1 MLGKY
6 NRIMVPIDGSLPSI
20 DAFKKAVHI
29 SKRNQAEIYL
39 VTILEKTRD
48 KEEAAYQQRSKEEL
62 HHALENYAEKE
73 NVSISKNIRTGNAK
87 QLIAEELVKEWN
99 VDLIVIGATGK
110 GRIAKMVLGSVTN
123 HVTRYAVCDVLIV
136 K

>member
-1 MLGKY
+1 
-6 NRIMVPIDGSLPSI
+6 MVPVDGSLPSI

-48 KEEAAYQQRSKEEL
+48 KEEAAYQQRNKEEL
-62 HHALENYAEKE
+62 HLALENYAEKE
-73 NVSISKNIRTGNAK
+73 NVKISKNIRIGNAK

-99 VDLIVIGATGK
+99 INLIVIGATGK

-123 HVTRYAVCDVLIV
+123 HVTRYAACDVLIV